1 MGWREMVAAG
11 CRQAGGEGGREKETA
26 GQCAAAGKCFSPPFS
41 IKLGI
46 SHAIVPTYRVVLDTL
61 NLDR

>member
-46 SHAIVPTYRVVLDTL
+46 SHAIERKELV
-61 NLDR
+61 N